1 MSSKSSPREFQSAPV
16 SCPGCHRVLEGP
28 TEQCQVCGYNAWTCV
43 DHFPYSPP
51 PLERYVD
58 VENRLSN
65 EDRARLDRAINAL
78 ESDLPQVR
86 IHVCLVKLLPGT
98 DVRECGFWLLNAS
111 IPRDE
116 EDAQHRPWSV
126 LLLMDLTAGSAS
138 ATVGYGLDRFMEDEA
153 LLAALA
159 AAKDEWHEGR
169 PAAGIHLFIQEIR
182 RALKSA
188 QKRAAKAAAKGML
201 PRPAPARQPVPPPSP
216 RARHPEI

>member
-1 MSSKSSPREFQSAPV
+1 MSSKSSLREFQSTPV

-28 TEQCQVCGYNAWTCV
+28 AEQCRVCGYNAWTCV

-65 EDRARLDRAINAL
+65 EDRARLDRSINAL
-78 ESDLPQVR
+78 ERDLPQVR
-86 IHVCLVKLLPGT
+86 VHVCLVKLLPGT

-126 LLLMDLTAGSAS
+126 LLLMDLTAATAS
-138 ATVGYGLDRFMEDEA
+138 ATVGYGLDRFVEDEA
-153 LLAALA
+153 LRAALA
-159 AAKDEWHEGR
+159 AAKQDWHDGR
-169 PAAGIHLFIQEIR
+169 LAAGIHLFIQELH

-188 QKRAAKAAAKGML
+188 QKLAAKAAAKGTL
-201 PRPAPARQPVPPPSP
+201 PRPSPARQPVQPPPP
-216 RARHPEI
+216 RARHPEL